1 MQSAAWERR
10 LGDLGFLLENCA
22 KTYLDPD
29 LFRRNTNQF
38 LQTARTV
45 TFLIQKD
52 KSEIE
57 EFDSWYQP
65 NVVEPWKNDRV
76 MEWAKNSRNIIE
88 KRGDLELNSTLEVS
102 LVFSYFAEE
111 DIHVDVG
118 REELI
123 QFGVTKL
130 LHLAQKKLPTG
141 VSDAASVRIA
151 RKWVTSNLS
160 DWELLNALVYVYSRH
175 YDVYTSLCRYLNRER
190 SNKILSPQD
199 GIGLRDTMVSPT
211 YVKFCN
217 LDSYRHKSMAVKIRK
232 DFELPSKFA
241 ESIETIRDSYK
252 EINSSESALD
262 HFLNMAKAT
271 FSAWGS
277 HIHILHLFDDKWN
290 LIDILSTEFE
300 DQADKYFFW
309 RFIGERVAALN
320 VGAIVWTAELWHRNA
335 KRYPNAAIR
344 NLPIIGEGL
353 HVVVIDRNGNF
364 LEQGW
369 IISRDAEGNNPALS
383 DISDVN
389 TLAMPNYLA
398 PVCRAMG
405 GGAEQRF
412 NELVG
417 QNQAVKC

>member
-1 MQSAAWERR
+1 MQSVAWERR

-22 KTYLDPD
+22 KTYLNPD

-52 KSEIE
+52 KNEIN

-65 NVVEPWKNDRV
+65 NVVDLWKNDRV
-76 MEWAKNSRNIIE
+76 MNWAKDSRNIIE

-102 LVFSYFAEE
+102 LVLSYFTEE
-111 DIHVDVG
+111 DIHIDVG

-123 QFGVTKL
+123 HFGIAKL

-160 DWELLNALVYVYSRH
+160 DWELLNALVYVYGRH
-175 YDVYTSLCRYLNRER
+175 YEVYTSLCNYLNRER
-190 SNKILSPQD
+190 SKKILSPQD

-211 YVKFCN
+211 YVKLSN
-217 LDSYRHKSMAVKIRK
+217 LDSYRHKSIALKIRK

-241 ESIETIRDSYK
+241 ESFESISESYK
-252 EINSSESALD
+252 EITSAESALD
-262 HFLNMAKAT
+262 YFLNMAKAT
-271 FSAWGS
+271 FSAWGY
-277 HIHILHLFDDKWN
+277 HIHMLHLFDDKWN
-290 LIDILSTEFE
+290 VIQILSTEFE

-309 RFIGERVAALN
+309 RSIGERVAALN
-320 VGAIVWTAELWHRNA
+320 VGAIVWTAELWQRNV
-335 KRYPNAAIR
+335 KQYPNVAIK

-369 IISRDAEGNNPALS
+369 TISRDTEGNNPSLS
-383 DISDVN
+383 GISDVN
-389 TLAMPNYLA
+389 TFALPNYLA

-405 GGAEQRF
+405 GAAEQRF
-412 NELVG
+412 NEFI
-417 QNQAVKC
+417 NQSKSA